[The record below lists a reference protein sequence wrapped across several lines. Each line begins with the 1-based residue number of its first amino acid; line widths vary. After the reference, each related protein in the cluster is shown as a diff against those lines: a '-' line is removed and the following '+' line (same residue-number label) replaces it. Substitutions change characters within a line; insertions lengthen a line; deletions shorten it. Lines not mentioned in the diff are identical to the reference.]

1 MRTLATRVALAAAA
15 LAFAATAMAA
25 DGSASAP
32 KISSV
37 AAAKSRFGTI
47 LFDGRGF
54 VLYAFTR
61 DTPRRSACTGACAK
75 AWPPYL
81 VTGSV
86 AAGRGADARR
96 LGTIRRRDGSRQ
108 ATYAGKPLYY
118 YVGDRKPGQ
127 ILCQNVSEYGGLWLV
142 VRPNG
147 TTVR

>member
-61 DTPRRSACTGACAK
+61 DTRGRSACSGACAK

-81 VTGSV
+81 VTGKLIGRAGI
-86 AAGRGADARR
+86 AAER
-96 LGTIRRRDGSRQ
+96 LATIRRSDGSRQ

-118 YVGDRKPGQ
+118 YVGDRKPRQ
-127 ILCQNVSEYGGLWLV
+127 ILCQNVSEFGGLWLV

-147 TTVR
+147 TVVR